1 MATELN
7 RNFASAVGAD
17 GLPVY
22 APAYIM
28 VGGRL
33 KLHPTVEDYAAHNP
47 PCWPVLANA
56 APSDAPSGYHYEFRS
71 YEFSEG
77 AFRRAYALVQDPLP
91 PPRRWSRLSIKTAL
105 AQAGM
110 LASARAYLSA
120 VEIATGYTAWE
131 SLTDCD
137 YIEEGYPTAERWSE
151 ILDGAASALGKT
163 RADID
168 AFLAQIPTEGAV

>member
-7 RNFASAVGAD
+7 RNFASAIGAD

-33 KLHPTVEDYAAHNP
+33 KLHPTAEDYAAHTP
-47 PCWPVLANA
+47 PCWPVLANS
-56 APSDAPSGYHYEFRS
+56 APTDPPQGYHYEFRS
-71 YEFSEG
+71 YEFAEG
-77 AFRRAYALVQDPLP
+77 AFRRVYALVADPPP

-110 LASARAYLSA
+110 LAAARAYLAA

-131 SLTDCD
+131 ALTDCD

-163 RADID
+163 RAEID
-168 AFLAQIPTEGAV
+168 AFLAAIPTEGAQ